1 MTVDAALLAAVVA
14 FLLPL
19 RLVSLALRL
28 ASKGSCASARHL
40 RRSSAALAVAGALLA
55 VIFALPRDRPGDCAV
70 PVAGVVDGEG
80 LRSEVEQLKLKLARL
95 ESLWDSNSKALDEK
109 GDTLG
114 KVIDKKGPSFEEEDG
129 RVMRAMGLDIQSL
142 INEQEKIKMQE
153 SLCSSY
159 IGDNIKAMEDE
170 VRLIKDESR
179 KMNSDIHTVWS
190 LAKDTSEKVKALHS
204 DIKKDQVLTD
214 DLGKMNS
221 SINRLWSFV
230 KNTEKKVEGLCFDI
244 KKVQRLTG
252 EWGKTNFNRMWS
264 FAKDTEKKVEDLYS
278 DIKKGFKQTKKK
290 VPFM

>member
-28 ASKGSCASARHL
+28 ASKGRGATARHL

-55 VIFALPRDRPGDCAV
+55 VIFALPRDRPGECAV
-70 PVAGVVDGEG
+70 PVAAVVDGEA
-80 LRSEVEQLKLKLARL
+80 LRSEVEQLKLQLARL
-95 ESLWDSNSKALDEK
+95 ESLWDSNFKAF
-109 GDTLG
+109 TLG
-114 KVIDKKGPSFEEEDG
+114 KAIDKKGDPLEEEDG
-129 RVMRAMGLDIQSL
+129 HVMRAMGLDIQSL
-142 INEQEKIKMQE
+142 INEHENIKE

-159 IGDNIKAMEDE
+159 FGENIKAMEDE
-170 VRLIKDESR
+170 VHLIKDESR
-179 KMNSDIHTVWS
+179 KMNSDIHSVWS
-190 LAKDTSEKVKALHS
+190 LAKDTTEKVEALHS
-204 DIKKDQVLTD
+204 DIKKGQVLTD

-230 KNTEKKVEGLCFDI
+230 KNTEKKVEGLCWDI
-244 KKVQRLTG
+244 KKVQRITG

-278 DIKKGFKQTKKK
+278 DIKKGFKQTKK
-290 VPFM
+290 VPFMRT

>member
-28 ASKGSCASARHL
+28 ASKGRGASARHV

-55 VIFALPRDRPGDCAV
+55 VIFALPRDRPGECAV
-70 PVAGVVDGEG
+70 PVAAVVDGEG
-80 LRSEVEQLKLKLARL
+80 LRSEVEQLKLQLARL
-95 ESLWDSNSKALDEK
+95 ESLWDSNSKAFEN
-109 GDTLG
+109 GNTPG
-114 KVIDKKGPSFEEEDG
+114 KVIDKKGDPLEEDG

-142 INEQEKIKMQE
+142 INEQENIKMQE

-159 IGDNIKAMEDE
+159 FGDNIKAMEDE
-170 VRLIKDESR
+170 VRLIKDKSI
-179 KMNSDIHTVWS
+179 KMNSDIHSVWS
-190 LAKDTSEKVKALHS
+190 LAKDTTEKVEALHS
-204 DIKKDQVLTD
+204 DIKKGQVLTD

-244 KKVQRLTG
+244 KKVQRITG

-278 DIKKGFKQTKKK
+278 DIKKGFKQSKKK

>member
-28 ASKGSCASARHL
+28 ASKGRGASARHV

-55 VIFALPRDRPGDCAV
+55 VIFALPRDRPGECAV
-70 PVAGVVDGEG
+70 PVAAVVDGEG
-80 LRSEVEQLKLKLARL
+80 LRSEVEQLKLQLARL
-95 ESLWDSNSKALDEK
+95 ESLWDSNSKAFEN
-109 GDTLG
+109 GNTPG
-114 KVIDKKGPSFEEEDG
+114 KVIDKKGDPLEEDG

-142 INEQEKIKMQE
+142 INEQENIKMQE

-159 IGDNIKAMEDE
+159 FGDNIKAMEDE
-170 VRLIKDESR
+170 VRLIKDKSI
-179 KMNSDIHTVWS
+179 KMNSDIHSVWS
-190 LAKDTSEKVKALHS
+190 LAKDTTEKVEALHS
-204 DIKKDQVLTD
+204 DIKKGQVLTD

-230 KNTEKKVEGLCFDI
+230 KNTEKKV
-244 KKVQRLTG
+244 QRITG

-278 DIKKGFKQTKKK
+278 DIKKGFKQSKKK

>member
-28 ASKGSCASARHL
+28 ASKGRGASAPHL
-40 RRSSAALAVAGALLA
+40 RRSSAALAVAGVLLA
-55 VIFALPRDRPGDCAV
+55 VIFALPRDRPGECAV
-70 PVAGVVDGEG
+70 PVAAVVDGEG
-80 LRSEVEQLKLKLARL
+80 LRSEVEQLKLQLARL
-95 ESLWDSNSKALDEK
+95 ESLWDSNSKAFEN
-109 GDTLG
+109 GNTPG
-114 KVIDKKGPSFEEEDG
+114 KVIDKKGDPLEEDG

-142 INEQEKIKMQE
+142 INEQENIKMQE

-159 IGDNIKAMEDE
+159 FGDNIKAMEDE
-170 VRLIKDESR
+170 VRLIKDESI
-179 KMNSDIHTVWS
+179 KMNSDIHSVWS
-190 LAKDTSEKVKALHS
+190 LAKDTTEKVEALHS
-204 DIKKDQVLTD
+204 DIKKGQVLTD

-230 KNTEKKVEGLCFDI
+230 KNTEKKV
-244 KKVQRLTG
+244 QRITG

-278 DIKKGFKQTKKK
+278 DIKKGFKQSKKK